1 MMSIEWDAVAVGM
14 VVGTAMSAIFFVGL
28 GLGIRFALQSTRP
41 AAALLVSA
49 FVRIALLL
57 GVGWLLFGVAGVWS
71 LAGYAAAFLV
81 IRLTTTA
88 IASIGLP
95 SGDPQ

>member
-1 MMSIEWDAVAVGM
+1 MISIDWGAVALGLII
-14 VVGTAMSAIFFVGL
+14 GTAMSAIFFGGL

-41 AAALLVSA
+41 AAVLLVSA

-57 GVGWLLFGVAGVWS
+57 GMGWLLFGVAGVWS

-81 IRLTTTA
+81 IRLTTTT